1 MLDSPDVRVSLTM
14 ADRLVDEIVGIL
26 DGRTV
31 VVDACVSRDIARKLV
46 VKGIA
51 ARHITDMDP
60 QMTDKQIEHIMLP
73 TDVLI
78 TKDVNFAKS
87 LKGRAILLPLQ
98 PPGTTRTRGRKAPKV
113 SKTRLPKD
121 IRLAAK
127 EQVAKEMALGIIQ
140 LKILCGLFMVFEMRV
155 IGMDELKEIYRLI
168 RLASASAAIKS

>member
-1 MLDSPDVRVSLTM
+1 MLNSPKVTMSLSM
-14 ADRLVDEIVGIL
+14 ADRLVDEIVGLL

-46 VKGIA
+46 GKGVA

-60 QMTDKQIEHIMLP
+60 QTTDRQIELIMLP
-73 TDVLI
+73 SDVLI

-98 PPGTTRTRGRKAPKV
+98 STGATRARGRKAPKV
-113 SKTRLPKD
+113 SKTRLPKG

-127 EQVAKEMALGIIQ
+127 EQVAREMALGIIQ
-140 LKILCGLFMVFEMRV
+140 LKILCGLFMVFEVRV

-168 RLASASAAIKS
+168 RLANASAAIKR